1 MHRLL
6 LSVVLLTI
14 GAAAALAASAQAQ
27 VVYPKVTP
35 LKGPVSGDVVIVW
48 QERSANV
55 VSEGEIRYRA
65 LSRLGSRA
73 EQAAWVPGEI
83 PTWAER
89 ERVYFSHFVRA
100 DASVVRYTRTVQSIC
115 EDGQTA
121 ALTSVA
127 TGRMLQ
133 PNALLALDEP
143 EVDIAA
149 ARGHVD
155 VDLPFA
161 VHREDGVF
169 RVGQA
174 VFATGAAEIRETGT
188 VCGFDEARGVSGVVP
203 APDTIQRVPLHELL
217 GAGHTAG
224 VIDGFTRFQ
233 GRFGPGGLQLAVDQ
247 AIPNSSSPTDAAE
260 SMTGRIRID
269 LRLAGAPLDHG
280 AFCAVPDRL
289 LRRTRTLAAAQRVLR
304 RQGLGRSPFGG
315 ARRSSAPRRSF
326 FLDWSSSTAPCG
338 KPVGSRQDPALFRSI
353 GLGR

>member
-1 MHRLL
+1 MPRL
-6 LSVVLLTI
+6 LSVVLLAI

-35 LKGPVSGDVVIVW
+35 LKGPVSGDVAIVW
-48 QERSANV
+48 QERSANI
-55 VSEGEIRYRA
+55 VSDGEISYRA
-65 LSRLGSRA
+65 LGRLRSRA
-73 EQAAWVPGEI
+73 EQAAWVPGEL

-100 DASVVRYTRTVQSIC
+100 HASVVRYTRTVQSVC

-121 ALTSVA
+121 TLTSVA
-127 TGRMLQ
+127 TGRMTQ

-149 ARGHVD
+149 GRGHVD

-188 VCGFDEARGVSGVVP
+188 TCGFDEARGVSGVVP
-203 APDTIQRVPLHELL
+203 APETTQSVSLHGLL
-217 GAGHTAG
+217 GASHTAG
-224 VIDGFTRFQ
+224 VIDGFARFQ

-247 AIPNSSSPTDAAE
+247 AIPNSSGPTDAAE
-260 SMTGRIRID
+260 SRTGRIRID
-269 LRLAGAPLDHG
+269 LRLSGAPLGHG
-280 AFCAVPDRL
+280 AFCTVPDRL
-289 LRRTRTLAAAQRVLR
+289 VRRTRTLAAAQRLLR
-304 RQGLGRSPFGG
+304 RHGLRRSPFGG
-315 ARRSSAPRRSF
+315 ARRSSAPRGSF
-326 FLDWSSSTAPCG
+326 FLDWSAPTAPCG
-338 KPVGSRQDPALFRSI
+338 KPVGSRRHPALFRSI

>member
-1 MHRLL
+1 MPRL

-14 GAAAALAASAQAQ
+14 GAAAALAASARAQ
-27 VVYPKVTP
+27 VVYPKVAP

-48 QERSANV
+48 QQRSANV
-55 VSEGEIRYRA
+55 VSEGEIRYHA
-65 LSRLGSRA
+65 LGRLRSRA

-100 DASVVRYTRTVQSIC
+100 NASVARYTRTVQSIC

-121 ALTSVA
+121 TLTSVA

-174 VFATGAAEIRETGT
+174 VFATGAAEILETGT
-188 VCGFDEARGVSGVVP
+188 TCGFDEARGVSGVVP
-203 APDTIQRVPLHELL
+203 APDTTQRVSLHELM
-217 GAGHTAG
+217 GASHTAG
-224 VIDGFTRFQ
+224 VIDGFARFP
-233 GRFGPGGLQLAVDQ
+233 GRFGPAGLQLAVDQ
-247 AIPNSSSPTDAAE
+247 AIPNSSSQTDAAE

-269 LRLAGAPLDHG
+269 LRLSGAPLGHG
-280 AFCAVPDRL
+280 SVCAVPDRL
-289 LRRTRTLAAAQRVLR
+289 LRRTRTLAAAQRLLR
-304 RQGLGRSPFGG
+304 RHGFRRSPFGG
-315 ARRSSAPRRSF
+315 ARRSSAPRGSF

-338 KPVGSRQDPALFRSI
+338 KPVGSHAHPALFRST